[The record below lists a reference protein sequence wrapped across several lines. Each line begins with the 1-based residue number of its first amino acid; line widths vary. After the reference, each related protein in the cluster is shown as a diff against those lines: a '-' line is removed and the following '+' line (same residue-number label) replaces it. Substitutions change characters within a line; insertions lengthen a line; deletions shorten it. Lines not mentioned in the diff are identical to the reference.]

1 MAFTVSEF
9 KSNINKGD
17 GAARPTLYEI
27 TIVSSA
33 DGGVSFNSKQQILVK
48 AAQIP
53 GATIAAETVN
63 YAGRPLKYSGKRT
76 YENWTTTVI
85 NDESFAIRN
94 KVMLW
99 MTSMGGQLEGTRSK
113 DRGGNPDGTTTQ
125 TWKEGIATVKQLGA
139 NGTVKKTFTLNQ
151 LWPTSIAAIPVD
163 WSADGIE
170 EFSVEWCFDT
180 LSAK

>member
-33 DGGVSFNSKQQILVK
+33 DGGISFNSKQQILVK

-94 KVMLW
+94 KVMKW
-99 MTSMGGQLEGTRSK
+99 MVSMSGTLAGTRGVNEGDNPNASK
-113 DRGGNPDGTTTQ
+113 AY
-125 TWKEGIATVKQLGA
+125 KEGVATVKQLGA
-139 NGTVKKTFTLNQ
+139 DGVPTKTFTLNQ
-151 LWPTSIAAIPVD
+151 LWPTSIASIPVD

-180 LSAK
+180 LVG